1 MGRAGRG
8 AVFSGDGRHGSGRGP
23 YASLWLPGWKEAA
36 VFLVLAVA
44 GCVLWFAASPGVTSV
59 LFGVCPGPWS
69 PNLPFVSAASVAC
82 GVVALA
88 GGFVFPRG
96 FYLWGIAL
104 ALHSPFTQGLSVYVM
119 EREGVGLVGG
129 TRGLVGFAMIT
140 AVLIAFAAF
149 CYTVLSAIGVGAR
162 LLIGRFAYR

>member
-1 MGRAGRG
+1 MSHAGRG
-8 AVFSGDGRHGSGRGP
+8 TVYSGDGRHGSDQGLYVALR
-23 YASLWLPGWKEAA
+23 LPGWKEAA
-36 VFLVLAVA
+36 VFLVLAVV
-44 GCVLWFAASPGVTSV
+44 GCVLWFAASPGVTAA

-69 PNLPFVSAASVAC
+69 PALPFVSAASVAC

-88 GGFVFPRG
+88 GGFVFLKG
-96 FYLWGIAL
+96 FYLRGVAL
-104 ALHSPFTQGLSVYVM
+104 ALHSPFTQGLSVYAM

-129 TRGLVGFAMIT
+129 TRALIT

-162 LLIGRFAYR
+162 LLIGRRAHR